1 MEEQW
6 PREKKWEM
14 SVSTWALTSWTW
26 MESGPIF
33 SGDLWSGKVA
43 PVPKW
48 FQTKHNSSWGEKSRC
63 EDVGRDSSA
72 PSCTTALMVQR
83 RWPER
88 NGESDACREPLKH
101 LPSSTPALQQSVQG
115 GTPLLSQL
123 APSVAPTCLS
133 PPGAVALPMVTSLQL
148 MPEP

>member
-1 MEEQW
+1 MA
-6 PREKKWEM
+6 REKKWEM

-48 FQTKHNSSWGEKSRC
+48 FQTKHNSSWGERSRC

-101 LPSSTPALQQSVQG
+101 LPASTPAPQQSVQG
-115 GTPLLSQL
+115 GLLCFPNWSPQLPLLVRAHQEL
-123 APSVAPTCLS
+123 LPSLWLLVCN
-133 PPGAVALPMVTSLQL
+133 
-148 MPEP
+148 

>member
-6 PREKKWEM
+6 LEKKWEM

-33 SGDLWSGKVA
+33 SGGLYSGKVP
-43 PVPKW
+43 PVSKW
-48 FQTKHNSSWGEKSRC
+48 FQTKHNSSWGEKSKC
-63 EDVGRDSSA
+63 ADVGRDSSA
-72 PSCTTALMVQR
+72 PSCTRALMVQS

-101 LPSSTPALQQSVQG
+101 LPASTPALQQSVRG
-115 GTPLLSQL
+115 GTPLIYQLVLS
-123 APSVAPTCLS
+123 AAPTCLG
-133 PPGAVALPMVTSLQL
+133 PPGASALHRVTSLQL
-148 MPEP
+148 VPEP